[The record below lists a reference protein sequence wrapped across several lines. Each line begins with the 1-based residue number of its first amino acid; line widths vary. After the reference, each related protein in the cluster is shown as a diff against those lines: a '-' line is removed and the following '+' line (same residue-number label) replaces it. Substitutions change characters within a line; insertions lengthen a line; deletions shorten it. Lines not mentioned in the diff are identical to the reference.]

1 MPTVLNSLST
11 TGIWSQKRQVL
22 SGPSVF
28 WMGDA
33 KKYKNN
39 LFKNCFFTN
48 ASCTTMF
55 LPISLFC
62 CKALFALESSLYRR
76 CDGQV

>member
-1 MPTVLNSLST
+1 MPTVLNSLGT

-28 WMGDA
+28 WYGEE

-39 LFKNCFFTN
+39 LFKNRFTN
-48 ASCTTMF
+48 ASCTNMF
-55 LPISLFC
+55 VPIYLFC

-76 CDGQV
+76 CDRQV